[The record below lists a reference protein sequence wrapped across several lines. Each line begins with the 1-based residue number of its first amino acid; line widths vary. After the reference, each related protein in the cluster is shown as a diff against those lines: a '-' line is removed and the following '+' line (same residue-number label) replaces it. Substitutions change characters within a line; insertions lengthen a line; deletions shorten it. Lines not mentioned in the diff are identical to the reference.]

1 MKNNTKRLSYDSVT
15 SESSSTDT
23 PNGVDRV
30 IYVDAPVSNDS
41 QFSAVRPPT
50 HNKSRAWLNFT
61 IIHHVIWA
69 IWFISLSIF
78 GSIPGTSLCSDCVR
92 LSVAWKEFAGVFRTY
107 PSVVEAVVLIYFI
120 GSIFLKFFEMVIND
134 VFFLW
139 NFSLFNNVFESLPQR
154 VVGLEIYLQ
163 KLKLIMKM
171 FSQWLLQCQ
180 WSVGSD
186 TASRNCLSRRV
197 I

>member
-30 IYVDAPVSNDS
+30 IYVDAPVSTDS

-61 IIHHVIWA
+61 IIHHVVWA

-78 GSIPGTSLCSDCVR
+78 GSIPGTSLCSDCVP
-92 LSVAWKEFAGVFRTY
+92 LSVAWTEFAGVFRTY

-120 GSIFLKFFEMVIND
+120 GSIFLKFFEMVMMCFFCEF
-134 VFFLW
+134 FFL
-139 NFSLFNNVFESLPQR
+139 FIKQCFLIIAKGSL
-154 VVGLEIYLQ
+154 
-163 KLKLIMKM
+163 
-171 FSQWLLQCQ
+171 
-180 WSVGSD
+180 
-186 TASRNCLSRRV
+186 A
-197 I
+197 